1 MKKKWDP
8 GCGEFR
14 SGLRLCVY
22 GRVWFSEFFWG
33 ALVESNLLC
42 IFDCWLDHVDYFVV
56 PFAGVST
63 AASFMYAYPDV
74 PLEHVWPCFF

>member
-14 SGLRLCVY
+14 SGLRLCVCE
-22 GRVWFSEFFWG
+22 RVWFSEFFWG

-42 IFDCWLDHVDYFVV
+42 IFDCWLDHVDYFVLPECLQQPV
-56 PFAGVST
+56 LCMHIQMCP
-63 AASFMYAYPDV
+63 
-74 PLEHVWPCFF
+74 